1 MSITIENNNWLGVS
15 LYCPQNDWHK
25 LLSEI
30 SILKKEWNND
40 ISNAIV
46 LFSKEKGEN
55 IRFAIS
61 ATDSEKSSKL
71 RSLID
76 NHFTSF
82 FSANASVPN
91 KKFEYGKTL
100 WCHFENNSLVWD
112 TYDIATPT
120 AVDTA
125 YLSKTSNLI
134 VGLLEGDFSSDSFY
148 SVAFY
153 LFSKI
158 VRSIAVSKRIDTVAQ
173 TIGLYSVEF
182 GQFGEYDFTTSDLVN
197 QFPIN
202 LSDIFETLHFYWEE
216 GETENACLNEWE
228 NLTTG
233 MIEKEYNP
241 FVLID
246 NVFYILGLSLME
258 RLFIL
263 EILHKWLCENHTVML
278 NR

>member
-1 MSITIENNNWLGVS
+1 MNANIENNNWLRVS
-15 LYCPQNDWHK
+15 LYCAQNDWHK
-25 LLSEI
+25 LLSDI
-30 SILKKEWNND
+30 SILKNELSHD
-40 ISNAIV
+40 ISNSII

-55 IRFAIS
+55 IRFAVS
-61 ATDSEKSSKL
+61 VTDSEKSGKL
-71 RSLID
+71 RNLIS

-82 FSANASVPN
+82 FSTNASASN

-125 YLSKTSNLI
+125 YLSQTSNLI
-134 VGLLEGDFSSDSFY
+134 VELLEDDFSSDNFY
-148 SVAFY
+148 SVSFY

-158 VRSIAVSKRIDTVAQ
+158 MRSLAPPKRIDTIVEM
-173 TIGLYSVEF
+173 IKLYSVEF
-182 GQFGEYDFTTSDLVN
+182 GQFGEYDFTTSDLVS
-197 QFPIN
+197 QFPVN
-202 LSDIFETLHFYWEE
+202 LSDIFETIQFYWEE
-216 GETENACLNEWE
+216 DKTENACLNEWE
-228 NLTTG
+228 NLAID
-233 MIEKEYNP
+233 MMEKEHSP
-241 FVLID
+241 FLLID